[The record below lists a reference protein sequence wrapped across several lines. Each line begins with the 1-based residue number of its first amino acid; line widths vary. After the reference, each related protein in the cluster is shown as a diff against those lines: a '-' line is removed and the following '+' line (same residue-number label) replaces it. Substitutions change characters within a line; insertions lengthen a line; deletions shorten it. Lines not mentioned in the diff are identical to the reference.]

1 MRLTPTERDRLLLFG
16 AAELARARRARG
28 LRLNVPEA
36 TALIADTVCE
46 AARDGRRL
54 AEAIEAA
61 RAVLGPGDVL
71 PGVPDV
77 VTEVMVEAVFE
88 DGSRLAVVDAPLAAG
103 GREAESD
110 GGAGAEGHAESAP
123 APGAVLPGSPAP
135 EPPAP
140 RVTVP
145 VRNTAPVP
153 ISVTSHFHFFEANP
167 RLDFDRSAAYG
178 MRLAVPAG
186 SSLRFEPGG
195 THEAG
200 LVPIGG
206 DRVAIG
212 FAGLVDGP
220 LDAPG
225 AKEEALRRAAA
236 CGYLGAG
243 PGGGDHSDGGYGPDA
258 PGGDTEVDR

>member
-46 AARDGRRL
+46 AARDGKRL
-54 AEAIEAA
+54 AEAVEAA
-61 RAVLGPGDVL
+61 RSVLGPEDVL
-71 PGVPDV
+71 PGVADV
-77 VTEVMVEAVFE
+77 VAEVMVEAVFD
-88 DGSRLAVVDAPLAAG
+88 DGSRLAVVSDPIGAA
-103 GREAESD
+103 EA
-110 GGAGAEGHAESAP
+110 GLGAD
-123 APGAVLPGSPAP
+123 APGALLPGPQHADP
-135 EPPAP
+135 GPVVRL
-140 RVTVP
+140 RVTNTASVP
-145 VRNTAPVP
+145 V
-153 ISVTSHFHFFEANP
+153 SVTSHFHFFEANP
-167 RLDFDRSAAYG
+167 RLDFDRGRAYG

-186 SSLRFEPGG
+186 SSVRFGPG
-195 THEAG
+195 ESEEVG

-206 DRVAIG
+206 ERVAIG

-236 CGYLGAG
+236 CGYLGAA
-243 PGGGDHSDGGYGPDA
+243 PEGG
-258 PGGDTEVDR
+258 EER

>member
-54 AEAIEAA
+54 AEAIDAA
-61 RAVLGPGDVL
+61 RKVLGPGDVL
-71 PGVPDV
+71 PGVADV
-77 VTEVMVEAVFE
+77 VTEVHVEAVFD
-88 DGSRLAVVDAPLAAG
+88 DGSRLAVV
-103 GREAESD
+103 SD
-110 GGAGAEGHAESAP
+110 PIASDSP
-123 APGAVLPGSPAP
+123 RDQAPGAVIPGPAHP
-135 EPPAP
+135 EPEPAV
-140 RVTVP
+140 RLAVT
-145 VRNTAPVP
+145 NTATVP

-178 MRLAVPAG
+178 TRLAIPAG
-186 SSLRFEPGG
+186 SSFRFDPGA
-195 THEAG
+195 EAEVG

-206 DRVAIG
+206 ARIAIG

-225 AKEEALRRAAA
+225 AREEALRRAAA
-236 CGYLGAG
+236 CGYLGADVQEEN
-243 PGGGDHSDGGYGPDA
+243 P
-258 PGGDTEVDR
+258 

>member
-28 LRLNVPEA
+28 LKLNVPEA

-61 RAVLGPGDVL
+61 RGVLGPDDVL
-71 PGVPDV
+71 PGVADV
-77 VTEVMVEAVFE
+77 VTEVHVEAVFE
-88 DGSRLAVVDAPLAAG
+88 DGSRLAVVSQPL
-103 GREAESD
+103 
-110 GGAGAEGHAESAP
+110 GAGSGAD
-123 APGAVLPGSPAP
+123 APGALLPAP
-135 EPPAP
+135 PHAEQEPA
-140 RVTVP
+140 VTVS
-145 VRNTAPVP
+145 VRNTATVPVG
-153 ISVTSHFHFFEANP
+153 VTSHFHFFEANP
-167 RLDFDRSAAYG
+167 RLDFDRAAAYG
-178 MRLAVPAG
+178 MRLCVPAG
-186 SSLRFEPGG
+186 SSFRFDPGG
-195 THEAG
+195 EATVG

-206 DRVAIG
+206 DRIAIG

-236 CGYLGAG
+236 CGYLGV
-243 PGGGDHSDGGYGPDA
+243 
-258 PGGDTEVDR
+258 EVS